1 MPKKSFC
8 LDVSS
13 LDEDQQ
19 TDFAETLKTAVD
31 EFNKK
36 LDSEETVKN
45 MNKDCNCKM
54 ESQKMN
60 DESQND
66 E

>member
-19 TDFAETLKTAVD
+19 IEFAETLKTTVE
-31 EFNKK
+31 EFNET
-36 LDSEETVKN
+36 LDNEETQN
-45 MNKDCNCKM
+45 QDG
-54 ESQKMN
+54 ESE
-60 DESQND
+60 DD
-66 E
+66 